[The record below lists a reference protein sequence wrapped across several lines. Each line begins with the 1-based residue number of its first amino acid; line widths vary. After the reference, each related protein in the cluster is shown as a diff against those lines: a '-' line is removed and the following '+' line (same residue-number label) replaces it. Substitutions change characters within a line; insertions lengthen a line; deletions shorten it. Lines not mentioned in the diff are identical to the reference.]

1 MRTLIPWT
9 FDPDAHRWRA
19 EPRSCRVELERLT
32 LVTYNVWFGEHRLE
46 RRLAALMEE
55 VGRCDP
61 DLVALQ
67 EVTAAHLEL
76 LLADARVRRLYRV
89 SDAQGDTVSPH
100 GVLLLSR
107 LPLEALRLMELPSGK
122 DRKALVADLGVAGR
136 PLRLGAVH
144 LESSEAN
151 TTLRLRQ
158 LDELEPHLDG
168 AAQVVVMGDLN
179 FDPEAAGEQARIEAR
194 YTDLWTALRPG
205 EAGYTEDTDV
215 NRMRLL
221 HKSREKQV
229 RFDRILL
236 RPADRGWRPR
246 SIRRIGTGP
255 VSADEPDL
263 FPSDHFGLCAEL
275 QWTNG

>member
-1 MRTLIPWT
+1 
-9 FDPDAHRWRA
+9 
-19 EPRSCRVELERLT
+19 VERNRLT

-46 RRLAALMEE
+46 RRLAALMDEIR
-55 VGRCDP
+55 RCDP
-61 DLVALQ
+61 DLIALQ
-67 EVTAAHLEL
+67 EVTPAHLEL

-89 SDAQGDTVSPH
+89 SDAQGETVSPH

-107 LPLEALRLMELPSGK
+107 LPLDGLQMIELPSGK
-122 DRKALVADLGVAGR
+122 DRKALVADLGVGGR
-136 PLRLGAVH
+136 PLRVGAVH

-151 TTLRLRQ
+151 TPLRLRQ
-158 LDELEPHLDG
+158 LDELEPLL
-168 AAQVVVMGDLN
+168 AEAPQALLTGDFN
-179 FDPEAAGEQARIEAR
+179 FDPRQGPEQTRLAQR
-194 YTDLWTALRPG
+194 YQDLWSTLRPG

-221 HKSREKQV
+221 HKSREKRV
-229 RFDRILL
+229 RFDRMLL

-275 QWTNG
+275 QWRDG